1 MEQSTTLPWRQQQFR
16 AFWSG
21 PPLSVYEE
29 LSLASFVARGQQV
42 IVYSYDRSLRVP
54 QGVELADANEIMP
67 GGRIYEFVHPWG
79 ERTPALH
86 SDLFRY
92 ELLRRLGDWYFDL
105 DVVLLRDSPPECSIY
120 LGREDEAIINGAVMR
135 LPPGSDIMIA
145 ATDRARNILDNAKW
159 GGIGPAFITSLAQE
173 FGLAKLACAWPIV
186 FPIRPAEVPLLFLP
200 EHRDELVERVAAADF
215 VHFWHEIWRQVRIP
229 KMYGPP
235 EGSFLDS
242 LFRRFDIRISPEA
255 RLPADAV
262 RSWFREF
269 GILQEMRYRSTD
281 AKSWLRD
288 LEALQCIRARYSDV
302 DPLDILR
309 ERDELL
315 ASTSWHLTAP
325 LRFCMNAYRRAYA
338 ALKHAAQGKFA
349 SASRSASQR
358 QSGQMHHHIN

>member
-1 MEQSTTLPWRQQQFR
+1 MRGRLRQIHLAPPKRSVGKHLDPRSYLRPGRQLWRGHRFSEQRSALPYSIPELARRYENVDYEYCRPSRPSTGVGLGDGGHLHQRKMANCEAYRNGVKVGVSTESLDRQLGREGMEQSTTLPWRQQQFR

-135 LPPGSDIMIA
+135 LPPGLDHDRSD
-145 ATDRARNILDNAKW
+145 R
-159 GGIGPAFITSLAQE
+159 
-173 FGLAKLACAWPIV
+173 
-186 FPIRPAEVPLLFLP
+186 
-200 EHRDELVERVAAADF
+200 
-215 VHFWHEIWRQVRIP
+215 
-229 KMYGPP
+229 
-235 EGSFLDS
+235 
-242 LFRRFDIRISPEA
+242 
-255 RLPADAV
+255 
-262 RSWFREF
+262 
-269 GILQEMRYRSTD
+269 
-281 AKSWLRD
+281 
-288 LEALQCIRARYSDV
+288 
-302 DPLDILR
+302 
-309 ERDELL
+309 
-315 ASTSWHLTAP
+315 
-325 LRFCMNAYRRAYA
+325 
-338 ALKHAAQGKFA
+338 
-349 SASRSASQR
+349 
-358 QSGQMHHHIN
+358 